1 MRDEW
6 SILDDELCSAAAC
19 GGDTY
24 RIAKKWR
31 YNNIINEQ
39 RRIEEACM
47 EPRLRAAMTLDLLAT
62 ENLYQADTEDW
73 PEGPEFDALTIAE
86 ADAFDALVDTPCE
99 SLEALLQKFAYIRL
113 KQRSGLA
120 D

>member
-6 SILDDELCSAAAC
+6 SILDDELCSATAC

-24 RIAKKWR
+24 RIARKR
-31 YNNIINEQ
+31 RFDNIIHEQ

-47 EPRLRAAMTLDLLAT
+47 EPRLRVSMTRDLLAT
-62 ENLYQADTEDW
+62 ENVYQADIEDW
-73 PEGPEFDALTIAE
+73 PDGPEFDALTIAE

-99 SLEALLQKFAYIRL
+99 SLEALFQKFAYIRL

>member
-62 ENLYQADTEDW
+62 ENLYQADIEDW
-73 PEGPEFDALTIAE
+73 PEGAEFDALTIAE
-86 ADAFDALVDTPCE
+86 ADAFDALVDTPCG
-99 SLEALLQKFAYIRL
+99 SLEALFQKFSYTRL